1 MRGTDGNPFTLIESV
16 IDANLRHRLQELR
29 DRESLTAWDLG
40 RLTNDIYKHSVKHR
54 IQITKDDVCIYVARQ
69 IDSRDRSVASI
80 TLYARIAEHYKP
92 QSEERYP
99 VPFSH
104 FVEAAK
110 FGDNRYNVLALSLE
124 LMDSRGGAQVS
135 AESLGRSAELKN
147 FTRIALD
154 DEPPMQE
161 DHYPTS
167 YSTNNQATTRSP
179 AFARLRQISRELTQ
193 IAREIKQD
201 YPFWAKTAAQLSSL
215 CDRILREMEE
225 IEGQA
230 IDV

>member
-1 MRGTDGNPFTLIESV
+1 MRGIDGNPFALIESV
-16 IDANLRHRLQELR
+16 IDQNLRHRLQELR
-29 DRESLTAWDLG
+29 DRESLTCWDLG
-40 RLTNDIYKHSVKHR
+40 RLVNDIYRRAVKNR
-54 IQITKDDVCIYVARQ
+54 TPITKDDVCIYVARQ

-80 TLYARIAEHYKP
+80 TLYARIADHYKAN
-92 QSEERYP
+92 SEGKYP

-110 FGDNRYNVLALSLE
+110 FGENRYNVLALSLE

-135 AESLGRSAELKN
+135 ADTLGRIAEGRN
-147 FTRIALD
+147 FTRIAQD
-154 DEPPMQE
+154 DEPPMPQ
-161 DHYPTS
+161 DQYPTS
-167 YSTNNQATTRSP
+167 YSTPNQATTRSP

-193 IAREIKQD
+193 IASELKKD

-215 CDRILREMEE
+215 CDRILREMDE
-225 IEGQA
+225 IEVTA